1 MITLILAIIGF
12 GFLSGGIMN
21 TALAQTDNGNNISQS
36 GEHNLNLTNTPL
48 ANGSNMSSIITP
60 TGNANTYR

>member
-1 MITLILAIIGF
+1 MITLIFAIIGF
-12 GFLSGGIMN
+12 GLLSGGIMN
-21 TALAQTDNGNNISQS
+21 IALAQTGNGNNIFQP

-48 ANGSNMSSIITP
+48 ANGSNMSGIITP

>member
-1 MITLILAIIGF
+1 
-12 GFLSGGIMN
+12 MN
-21 TALAQTDNGNNISQS
+21 IALAQTGNGNNIFQP

-48 ANGSNMSSIITP
+48 ANGSNMSGIITP